1 MKFSDQ
7 AVSFSGHET
16 FHLRFAWLS
25 KGFRALERDPAT
37 FDDHDQATVTL
48 GVGKNMV
55 TAIRHWLKV
64 TGLVDAKS
72 LRPTLIGQFIF
83 DERNGVDPYLED
95 QTTLWLLHWLL
106 ASNTQKATT
115 VAWFFNKYQKQQFEQ
130 RELRAALQDYL
141 KVNVKASRRP
151 SSINTLKNDISVL
164 TRLYAKSQSAVISD
178 EVLDSPLTELG
189 LLLESQKG
197 VYTSS
202 IQDQLSLP
210 AEILGYSI
218 IDLMVWRKKEIM
230 PLDELLH
237 SSDNHV
243 SPGSVFRLKE
253 SAFIDKL
260 EILVRDYANIFTFRD
275 TAGLRQIVVDKN
287 ADKFDLLKSYY
298 EIYEKESYAA

>member
-37 FDDHDQATVTL
+37 FDDHDRATVTL

-72 LRPTLIGQFIF
+72 LMPTPIGKFIF
-83 DERNGVDPYLED
+83 DEGNGVDPYLED

-115 VAWFFNKYQKQQFEQ
+115 IAWFFSKYQKQQFDQ

-141 KVNVKASRRP
+141 KVNFSRRLP
-151 SSINTLKNDISVL
+151 SLETLKNDISVL
-164 TRLYAKSQSAVISD
+164 TRLYAKSQSAIISD
-178 EVLDSPLTELG
+178 EVLDSPLTELE

-197 VYTSS
+197 VYTSV

-218 IDLMVWRKKEIM
+218 IDFMVWRKKEIM
-230 PLDELLH
+230 PLDQLLH

-243 SPGSVFRLKE
+243 SPGSIFRLKE

-260 EILVRDYANIFTFRD
+260 EALVRDYANIFTFRD

-287 ADKFDLLKSYY
+287 VDKFKLLKSYY
-298 EIYEKESYAA
+298 KIYEEESHAA